1 MALIRLVRRRPL
13 ACYFGL
19 VYLLSGVALAVIGL
33 PRLDGGGSRSMLPLV
48 MFPVMVAGAGLTGIA
63 LTAVTGGKEGLR
75 ELRARFRRP
84 VPRRWLAVL
93 LIPPA
98 GILAV
103 LGGLSLGVSSQY
115 TPQFFVF
122 GIAAGVVAGF
132 CEEIGWTGFAYPRMR
147 ARLGWLPAALLLG
160 VLWGLWHLPV
170 VDSLGVAS
178 PHGSSWPEFF
188 AAFVAVLAAIRVLI
202 AWTYVHTGSLRMAQ
216 LLHASST
223 GFLVILGAPQVTP
236 AQEALWYATYAAA
249 LWAVVI
255 AIVSLQRRLRAPHR
269 PGADPA
275 TARVARSG
283 GAVAAGRRLAGVHAA
298 TMSAPGRRITPEPW
312 TGSNCRRSIFQNG

>member
-1 MALIRLVRRRPL
+1 
-13 ACYFGL
+13 
-19 VYLLSGVALAVIGL
+19 
-33 PRLDGGGSRSMLPLV
+33 
-48 MFPVMVAGAGLTGIA
+48 MVAGAGLTGIA

-188 AAFVAVLAAIRVLI
+188 AAFIAVLAAIRVLI

-236 AQEALWYATYAAA
+236 AQEALWYALYAAV
-249 LWAVVI
+249 LWAIVI
-255 AIVSLQRRLRAPHR
+255 TVVSLQRKLTSPIAAMAAAH
-269 PGADPA
+269 PA
-275 TARVARSG
+275 AAAR
-283 GAVAAGRRLAGVHAA
+283 
-298 TMSAPGRRITPEPW
+298 
-312 TGSNCRRSIFQNG
+312 

>member
-1 MALIRLVRRRPL
+1 MALTGLVRRWPL

-19 VYLLSGVALAVIGL
+19 VYLLSGVALVVIGL
-33 PRLDGGGSRSMLPLV
+33 PRLDGGGSRSALPLAV
-48 MFPVMVAGAGLTGIA
+48 FPVMVVGVGLAGIA
-63 LTAVTGGKEGLR
+63 LTVVTGGRQGLR
-75 ELRARFRRP
+75 ELAARFRRP

-103 LGGLSLGVSSQY
+103 LGGLSLAVSPRF

-147 ARLGWLPAALLLG
+147 ARLGWLGAALLLG
-160 VLWGLWHLPV
+160 LLWGLWHLPV
-170 VDSLGVAS
+170 VDSLGAAS
-178 PHGSSWPEFF
+178 PHGRYWPAFF
-188 AAFVAVLAAIRVLI
+188 AAFIAVLAAIRVLI

-223 GFLVILGAPQVTP
+223 GFLVILSAPRVTP
-236 AQEALWYATYAAA
+236 AQEALWYAIYAAV
-249 LWAVVI
+249 LWAVVVTV
-255 AIVSLQRRLRAPHR
+255 VSLHHRLRIPISPR
-269 PGADPA
+269 PSADRRA
-275 TARVARSG
+275 TA
-283 GAVAAGRRLAGVHAA
+283 
-298 TMSAPGRRITPEPW
+298 
-312 TGSNCRRSIFQNG
+312 Q

>member
-1 MALIRLVRRRPL
+1 MALIRLIRRRPL

-33 PRLDGGGSRSMLPLV
+33 PKLDGGGSRSMLPLV
-48 MFPVMVAGAGLTGIA
+48 LFPVMVAGAGLTGIA

-103 LGGLSLGVSSQY
+103 LGGMSLGVSSRF

-170 VDSLGVAS
+170 VDSLGAAS

-188 AAFVAVLAAIRVLI
+188 AAFIAVLAAIRVLI
-202 AWTYVHTGSLRMAQ
+202 AWTYEHTGSLRLAQ
-216 LLHASST
+216 FLHASST
-223 GFLVILGAPQVTP
+223 GSLVMLSAPRVTP
-236 AQEALWYATYAAA
+236 AQEALWYAIYAAV
-249 LWAVVI
+249 LWAIVI
-255 AIVSLQRRLRAPHR
+255 TVISLQRRLSSPIEAR
-269 PGADPA
+269 PPAQPA
-275 TARVARSG
+275 TASP
-283 GAVAAGRRLAGVHAA
+283 AVPYERRLG
-298 TMSAPGRRITPEPW
+298 
-312 TGSNCRRSIFQNG
+312 

>member
-1 MALIRLVRRRPL
+1 MAVLDFIRRRPL
-13 ACYFGL
+13 ACYFAL
-19 VYLLSGVALAVIGL
+19 VYLMSGVALVVIGL
-33 PRLDGGGSRSMLPLV
+33 PKLDGTTQRSMLPLV
-48 MFPVMVAGAGLTGIA
+48 VFPVMVAGVGLTGIA
-63 LTAVTGGKEGLR
+63 LTAATGGRAGLR
-75 ELRARFRRP
+75 ELNARFRRR

-103 LGGLSLGVSSQY
+103 LGGLSLGVSSRY

-170 VDSLGVAS
+170 VDSLGAAS
-178 PHGSSWPEFF
+178 PHGSWWPEFF
-188 AAFVAVLAAIRVLI
+188 AAFIAVLIAIRVLI
-202 AWTYVHTGSLRMAQ
+202 AWTYEHTASLRMAQ

-223 GFLVILGAPQVTP
+223 GFLVILSAPHVTP
-236 AQEALWYATYAAA
+236 AQEVLWYASYATV
-249 LWAVVI
+249 LWAIVITVVL
-255 AIVSLQRRLRAPHR
+255 LQRRLTSPIAAR
-269 PGADPA
+269 P
-275 TARVARSG
+275 TAQSA
-283 GAVAAGRRLAGVHAA
+283 AVSR
-298 TMSAPGRRITPEPW
+298 
-312 TGSNCRRSIFQNG
+312 

>member
-13 ACYFGL
+13 VCYFAL

-63 LTAVTGGKEGLR
+63 LTAATGGKEGLR

-93 LIPPA
+93 LSPPA

-103 LGGLSLGVSSQY
+103 LGGLSLGVSSRY
-115 TPQFFVF
+115 TPEFFVF

-188 AAFVAVLAAIRVLI
+188 AAFIAVLAAIRVLI

-223 GFLVILGAPQVTP
+223 GFLVILGAPQVAP
-236 AQEALWYATYAAA
+236 AQEALWYAIYAAV

-255 AIVSLQRRLRAPHR
+255 AIVSLQRRFRAPHR
-269 PGADPA
+269 PTADPEE
-275 TARVARSG
+275 ARVAGGG
-283 GAVAAGRRLAGVHAA
+283 GAVAAGRLAGVHTA
-298 TMSAPGRRITPEPW
+298 TMSAPG
-312 TGSNCRRSIFQNG
+312 

>member
-1 MALIRLVRRRPL
+1 
-13 ACYFGL
+13 
-19 VYLLSGVALAVIGL
+19 
-33 PRLDGGGSRSMLPLV
+33 
-48 MFPVMVAGAGLTGIA
+48 
-63 LTAVTGGKEGLR
+63 
-75 ELRARFRRP
+75 

-122 GIAAGVVAGF
+122 GIAAGLVAGF

-170 VDSLGVAS
+170 VDSLGAAS
-178 PHGSSWPEFF
+178 PHGSWWPEFF
-188 AAFVAVLAAIRVLI
+188 AAFIAVLIAIRVLI
-202 AWTYVHTGSLRMAQ
+202 AWTYEHTASLRMAQ

-223 GFLVILGAPQVTP
+223 GFLVILSAPHVTP
-236 AQEALWYATYAAA
+236 AQEVLWYASYATV
-249 LWAVVI
+249 LWAIVITVVL
-255 AIVSLQRRLRAPHR
+255 LQRRLTSPIAAR
-269 PGADPA
+269 P
-275 TARVARSG
+275 TAQSA
-283 GAVAAGRRLAGVHAA
+283 AVSR
-298 TMSAPGRRITPEPW
+298 
-312 TGSNCRRSIFQNG
+312 